1 MLLGLAPAG
10 KELHRP
16 ASSPTIT
23 AIGADDLKLY
33 SPQADIDH
41 STGISI

>member
-23 AIGADDLKLY
+23 AIGTDYLSQLLA
-33 SPQADIDH
+33 PTI
-41 STGISI
+41 

>member
-16 ASSPTIT
+16 APSRTIT
-23 AIGADDLKLY
+23 AIGADYLSQLLA
-33 SPQADIDH
+33 PTI
-41 STGISI
+41 